1 MGFFSALRTL
11 PMRRPF
17 IFGVGLAG
25 TKNGLCDIL
34 VQMTVEEKE
43 MVDWTRTSVFVTF
56 GLLFNGAWQY
66 ALFVKM
72 MPRVCPNAVSFV
84 AKPWRAKLKDTAGM
98 KAVGVQCLIENGI
111 NNPLIYF
118 PLFYTVQEY
127 LAGGDWRNGI
137 SKYKQNAAEDLPAIW
152 ALWVPAQLFNFAFSP
167 MWFRVPFVASVSAIW
182 TSYVSYTRG
191 DREKR

>member
-72 MPRVCPNAVSFV
+72 MPRVCPNAVSRSRILCNVLCSIF
-84 AKPWRAKLKDTAGM
+84 WISDDTTP
-98 KAVGVQCLIENGI
+98 C
-111 NNPLIYF
+111 
-118 PLFYTVQEY
+118 
-127 LAGGDWRNGI
+127 
-137 SKYKQNAAEDLPAIW
+137 
-152 ALWVPAQLFNFAFSP
+152 
-167 MWFRVPFVASVSAIW
+167 SAR
-182 TSYVSYTRG
+182 SLQ
-191 DREKR
+191 